1 MFFVRR
7 RRLLVAAACAG
18 LCLAIAGPVLA
29 HEQRTVGGYDMEV
42 GMINEPVYAGDKSG
56 LEFSVFKNDQPVEGL
71 ESTLTAEVIFQGGTP
86 RNLPISAR
94 DEEPGWY
101 ESVFIP
107 TAAGPYTFH
116 IHGTIEST
124 PIDETFTASPEGFG
138 DVQAVT
144 SGQFPTALP
153 PLADIAADASKGA
166 QAASQV
172 TLALIVGA
180 IGVVLG
186 LVGIGLAFAS
196 RRRSA

>member
-1 MFFVRR
+1 VFLFRR
-7 RRLLVAAACAG
+7 QWLLVAAACAS

-29 HEQRTVGGYDMEV
+29 HEERTVAGYDMEV

-56 LEFSVFKNDQPVEGL
+56 LEFSVFKDDQPIAGL
-71 ESTLTAEVIFQGGTP
+71 ETTLTAEVIFGGGTP

-116 IHGTIEST
+116 IHGTIEGT

-138 DVQAVT
+138 DVEAVT
-144 SGQFPTALP
+144 SGQFPDQLP
-153 PLADIAADASKGA
+153 PIADIAADAQKGA
-166 QAASQV
+166 DAASQV
-172 TLALIVGA
+172 SLALLAGA
-180 IGVVLG
+180 AGMVLG
-186 LVGIGLAFAS
+186 IIGIGLAVVA
-196 RRRSA
+196 RRRPA